1 MTYNLCNDSI
11 YIINKFL
18 AIKSLFLSSE
28 YKSNLIPIVYL
39 ILYYISN
46 VNVLLNDNIIIFG

>member
-1 MTYNLCNDSI
+1 M
-11 YIINKFL
+11 INKFL
-18 AIKSLFLSSE
+18 AIYSLFLSSE

-46 VNVLLNDNIIIFG
+46 VNVLLNDKIIIFGGINVTLVK